1 MFNQT
6 STKTG
11 TKFASQLYPLAA
23 MVCIL
28 CSQLS
33 ASENNTS
40 RYQHGVRNSPERP
53 LNPKQLSILLES
65 LRQKSGFQEMHFD
78 QFGFLHLGDR
88 TKIAGG
94 SAAARTLLIAAV
106 DRAKAIDLE
115 NYDRTLQVA
124 FARLAIAVS
133 YISKA
138 SGTSVEVAPIQIDFS
153 DFEHLRGDKKA
164 IEAFDV
170 GYVILHEL
178 GHAALGLH
186 DAMVNGQG
194 PGECEEFINQ
204 IRRDLG
210 VPERQNYV
218 AQTHVRKAFSS
229 QSQMR
234 QAELFFASSPAFGK
248 NKQTV
253 NLSWDAERVGGVR
266 QTDYKQQ
273 SITQRQQS
281 IPAP

>member
-6 STKTG
+6 STKTS

-23 MVCIL
+23 LVCIL

-33 ASENNTS
+33 ANENNTS

-78 QFGFLHLGDR
+78 QLGFLHLGDR

-138 SGTSVEVAPIQIDFS
+138 SGASVEVAPIQIDFS

-218 AQTHVRKAFSS
+218 AQTYVRKSFTS
-229 QSQMR
+229 QFHMR

-248 NKQTV
+248 NKQTI
-253 NLSWDAERVGGVR
+253 NLNWDAERVGGVR
-266 QTDYKQQ
+266 QTDYKPQ

-281 IPAP
+281 TLAP